1 MKTAKLA
8 FAPFLVVGSLL
19 ILVFGCPAHADDLP
33 WVYDTSRRVEPMP
46 SETTSPAG
54 CLDAKA
60 QDVGLGSTDWFSS
73 VFLSEA
79 TSPGSDLSSIPLGFF
94 LFFR

>member
-1 MKTAKLA
+1 MI
-8 FAPFLVVGSLL
+8 S
-19 ILVFGCPAHADDLP
+19 VFGSSAYADDLP
-33 WVYDTSRRVEPMP
+33 WVYDTSKRIEPVP
-46 SETTSPAG
+46 SATTSPAG

-60 QDVGLGSTDWFSS
+60 QDESHGSTDWLSS
-73 VFLSEA
+73 VFFSEA